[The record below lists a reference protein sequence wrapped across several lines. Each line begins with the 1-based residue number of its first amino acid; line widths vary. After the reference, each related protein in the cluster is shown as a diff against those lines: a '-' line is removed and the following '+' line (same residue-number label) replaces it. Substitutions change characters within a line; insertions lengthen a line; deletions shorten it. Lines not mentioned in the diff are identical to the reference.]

1 MLGRLSDVDRV
12 ERLQWL
18 RRLPERIETVSILN
32 DLAFKSVVTVLMML
46 WTFGL
51 WCRSQTVR
59 RRVAA
64 RVRVLERARLPG
76 ERHVWGTFRWDAAS
90 AVANYLLA
98 KDGWIKSCFLL
109 LVACW
114 AALCETSLDAVGILL
129 AFAFISRGVM
139 AVGIGISVA
148 HASWAVVLMKAP
160 WRNNTND
167 LTDFAHFLH
176 DLPPADR
183 TCRQGHTAEE
193 NEECMLCL
201 SSDDCPLQMPCRRQH
216 LICLDC
222 LIRLNA
228 TERTSCPFCRTPLYT
243 IEDSKLASYELC
255 IVLLDMSFV
264 FDMIIIALA
273 CYREAYMS
281 AAIKTLASV
290 LLWEKLWRTF
300 QISRTGDVGE
310 GGYLAR
316 WQSNHLRWGAM
327 SLMAFAFY
335 LAYRVA
341 KMDEATFVDGKL
353 VRGFEVKNGYSFYW
367 DREVI
372 PVEWMR

>member
-1 MLGRLSDVDRV
+1 M
-12 ERLQWL
+12 
-18 RRLPERIETVSILN
+18 
-32 DLAFKSVVTVLMML
+32 
-46 WTFGL
+46 
-51 WCRSQTVR
+51 
-59 RRVAA
+59 
-64 RVRVLERARLPG
+64 
-76 ERHVWGTFRWDAAS
+76 
-90 AVANYLLA
+90 
-98 KDGWIKSCFLL
+98 
-109 LVACW
+109 
-114 AALCETSLDAVGILL
+114 
-129 AFAFISRGVM
+129 
-139 AVGIGISVA
+139 
-148 HASWAVVLMKAP
+148 
-160 WRNNTND
+160 
-167 LTDFAHFLH
+167 
-176 DLPPADR
+176 
-183 TCRQGHTAEE
+183 
-193 NEECMLCL
+193 
-201 SSDDCPLQMPCRRQH
+201 
-216 LICLDC
+216 
-222 LIRLNA
+222 
-228 TERTSCPFCRTPLYT
+228 
-243 IEDSKLASYELC
+243 
-255 IVLLDMSFV
+255 LLDISFV